1 MHKPRWRRD
10 AFSGCSMAQ
19 RHKEPGKAKRVVS
32 GLEKRHNKYVH
43 YNGDDII
50 VILMVIIIYNGD

>member
-1 MHKPRWRRD
+1 
-10 AFSGCSMAQ
+10 MAQ
-19 RHKEPGKAKRVVS
+19 RHKEPGKAKRAVS